1 MHWAFS
7 STFHPCSRQPGQ
19 IARRCFPKN
28 LEDAVIHRK
37 PEDLTIRTRRFALAV
52 VQLYA
57 SLPRSTISSILGK
70 QLLRSGTSVGAH
82 YREARR
88 AKSDADFIS
97 KIEGALQE
105 LDESGYWIELLGDA
119 SVAEREMVEKLSKEI
134 NELIAIF
141 VTMVTRV
148 KARIS
153 RRASARILAARQD
166 RRRYLDIQP

>member
-1 MHWAFS
+1 LFS
-7 STFHPCSRQPGQ
+7 E
-19 IARRCFPKN
+19 N
-28 LEDAVIHRK
+28 LEDAVIRQK

-57 SLPRSTISSILGK
+57 GLPRSTVSHILGR

-105 LDESGYWIELLGDA
+105 LDESAYWIELLGDA
-119 SVAEREMVEKLSKEI
+119 DVAESQIVEKLSKEI

-148 KARIS
+148 KARTTRAVRIS
-153 RRASARILAARQD
+153 AEGKVRAP
-166 RRRYLDIQP
+166 YLGVQA